1 MLGKSESTLF
11 LMKIQNTSVRN
22 LSFVHFILPQIHLH
36 TRHDFY
42 VGFSKRLKLK
52 DDAVP
57 TILDP
62 MWHHTSVSNCFYYVI
77 TIALSLLTDRL
88 ICIELFM
95 CF

>member
-1 MLGKSESTLF
+1 M
-11 LMKIQNTSVRN
+11 
-22 LSFVHFILPQIHLH
+22 
-36 TRHDFY
+36 
-42 VGFSKRLKLK
+42 GFSERLKLK
-52 DDAVP
+52 DDVVS